1 MGHASMAGGAVG
13 PGPSSASRRLPV
25 SICGCSDAL
34 MADSM
39 RPGAGAQLRQR
50 PSASFQQSR
59 HVYCRQSMQKLK
71 V

>member
-1 MGHASMAGGAVG
+1 MGQASMAGGAMG
-13 PGPSSASRRLPV
+13 PGPSRASRRLTV
-25 SICGCSDAL
+25 SVGASTGAL
-34 MADSM
+34 MADSI

>member
-1 MGHASMAGGAVG
+1 MGQASMAGGAMG
-13 PGPSSASRRLPV
+13 PGPSSASRRLNGAV
-25 SICGCSDAL
+25 WVCSGVL

-39 RPGAGAQLRQR
+39 RPGPGAQLRQR

-59 HVYCRQSMQKLK
+59 HVYWRQSMQKLN